1 MTAVDLPAIPRV
13 LIAESDPWSRDLLK
27 QVLLNVRC
35 DARLD
40 LCADG
45 HDALTRL
52 AENVYDLVI
61 VDWELPG
68 VDGLNVLRC
77 VRQRKRNP
85 PLPFIL
91 MSNRNDGASVRE
103 ALPYAPTAYLAKP
116 LNMESLTQR
125 LQGLLLN
132 AGEEVF
138 CDVPALAPGMTLSVF
153 LERRRE
159 QADGAPLMTD
169 VQLAVERSLNPS
181 GLDLMRLEDEI
192 RTDPQ
197 ITAVLIAAAN
207 SAAQHHGVAVQTL
220 SQALQR
226 LGTGQSMNL
235 ILGLALKR
243 SARLSDPLLADYA
256 ERYWEL
262 SLHTAEYARTLAR
275 LLDLDQDRCYCA
287 GMLHRLGDLAL
298 LRCLQ
303 EWKQAGGELD
313 EGEEVGDALAEFGAA
328 YGSALRT
335 RWRLPLELRELIAAV
350 YQLGGGVYS
359 REALVMNMAAQMA
372 RLGEHEGI
380 EVLAKSRTARLL
392 KIGLPELM
400 RLRKKQADRL

>member
-1 MTAVDLPAIPRV
+1 MTAVVLPAVPRV
-13 LIAESDPWSRDLLK
+13 LIAEADPWSRDLLK

-45 HDALTRL
+45 QETLQLL
-52 AENVYDLVI
+52 AENPYDLVI

-68 VDGLNVLRC
+68 VDGLNVLRS

-91 MSNRNDGASVRE
+91 MSSRNDSASVRE
-103 ALPYAPTAYLAKP
+103 VLPLAPTAYLTKP
-116 LNMESLTQR
+116 LNIESLTQR
-125 LQGLLLN
+125 LQDLLLN
-132 AGEEVF
+132 AGEEVS
-138 CDVPALAPGMTLSVF
+138 CEAPSLAPGMTLSVY

-159 QADGAPLMTD
+159 LAEGAPLMTD
-169 VQLAVERSLNPS
+169 VQVAIKRSLNPD
-181 GLDLMRLEDEI
+181 GLDLTRLEDEI

-220 SQALQR
+220 AQALQR
-226 LGTGQSMNL
+226 LGTGQSINL

-243 SARLSDPLLADYA
+243 SARLSDPQLADYA

-275 LLDLDQDRCYCA
+275 LLDLDQARCYCA
-287 GMLHRLGDLAL
+287 GMLHCLGDLAL

-313 EGEEVGDALAEFGAA
+313 EWQEVGDVLAEFGAA

-350 YQLGGGVYS
+350 YQFGGGVYS
-359 REALVMNMAAQMA
+359 REALVMNMAAQLA
-372 RLGEHEGI
+372 RLTEHEGI
-380 EVLAKSRTARLL
+380 EALAKSRTARLL

-400 RLRKKQADRL
+400 RLRKK

>member
-1 MTAVDLPAIPRV
+1 MTTVILPAIPRV
-13 LIAESDPWSRDLLK
+13 LIAEADPWSRDLLK
-27 QVLLNVRC
+27 EVLLSVRC

-45 HDALTRL
+45 QQALELL
-52 AENVYDLVI
+52 AANPYDLVI
-61 VDWELPG
+61 ADWELPG
-68 VDGLNVLRC
+68 VDGLNVLRSI
-77 VRQRKRNP
+77 RQRKRNP
-85 PLPFIL
+85 PLSFIL
-91 MSNRNDGASVRE
+91 MSSRNDSASVRE
-103 ALPYAPTAYLAKP
+103 ALPLAPAAYLTKP

-125 LQGLLLN
+125 LQALLLN
-132 AGEEVF
+132 AGEEVS
-138 CDVPALAPGMTLSVF
+138 CEVPLLAPGMTLPVY

-159 QADGAPLMTD
+159 LADGAPLMTD
-169 VQLAVERSLNPS
+169 VQVAVKRSLNPN
-181 GLDLMRLEDEI
+181 GLDLTVLEDEI

-197 ITAVLIAAAN
+197 VTAVLIAAAN
-207 SAAQHHGVAVQTL
+207 SAAQHHGAAVQTL
-220 SQALQR
+220 SQALHR

-243 SARLSDPLLADYA
+243 SARLSDPQLADYA
-256 ERYWEL
+256 ERYWDL

-275 LLDLDQDRCYCA
+275 LLDLDQERCYCA

-313 EGEEVGDALAEFGAA
+313 ELEEVGEALAEYGAA

-335 RWRLPLELRELIAAV
+335 RWRLPLELRELIAAA

-372 RLGEHEGI
+372 RLTEHEGI
-380 EVLAKSRTARLL
+380 EELAKSRTARLL

-400 RLRKKQADRL
+400 RLRKK

>member
-1 MTAVDLPAIPRV
+1 MTAVVLPAVPRV
-13 LIAESDPWSRDLLK
+13 LIAEADPWSRDLLK

-45 HDALTRL
+45 QQALELL
-52 AENVYDLVI
+52 AENPYDLVI

-68 VDGLNVLRC
+68 VDGLNILRS

-91 MSNRNDGASVRE
+91 MSSRNDSASVRE
-103 ALPYAPTAYLAKP
+103 ALPLAPTAYLTKP
-116 LNMESLTQR
+116 LNMESLTLR
-125 LQGLLLN
+125 LQDLLLN
-132 AGEEVF
+132 AGEQVS
-138 CDVPALAPGMTLSVF
+138 CDVPALAPGMTLSAY
-153 LERRRE
+153 LERCRE
-159 QADGAPLMTD
+159 FADGAPLMTD
-169 VQLAVERSLNPS
+169 VQLAVKRSLNPS
-181 GLDLMRLEDEI
+181 GLDLKLLEEEI
-192 RTDPQ
+192 RVDPQ

-207 SAAQHHGVAVQTL
+207 SAAQHHGAAVQTL
-220 SQALQR
+220 AQALHR
-226 LGTGQSMNL
+226 LGSAQSMNL

-243 SARLSDPLLADYA
+243 SARLSDPALADYA
-256 ERYWEL
+256 ERYWNL

-275 LLDLDQDRCYCA
+275 LLDLDQERCYCA

-303 EWKQAGGELD
+303 EWKQSGGELD
-313 EGEEVGDALAEFGAA
+313 EWEEVGDALAEFGAA

-350 YQLGGGVYS
+350 FQLGGGVYS

-372 RLGEHEGI
+372 RLNEHEGL
-380 EVLAKSRTARLL
+380 EELAKSRTARLL
-392 KIGLPELM
+392 KIGLPELI
-400 RLRKKQADRL
+400 RLRKK

>member
-1 MTAVDLPAIPRV
+1 MTVVILPAIPRV
-13 LIAESDPWSRDLLK
+13 LIAEADPWARDLLK
-27 QVLLNVRC
+27 EVLLNVRC

-45 HDALTRL
+45 QQALELL
-52 AENVYDLVI
+52 ASNPYDLVI
-61 VDWELPG
+61 ADWELPG
-68 VDGLNVLRC
+68 VDGLNVLRSI
-77 VRQRKRNP
+77 RQRKRNP
-85 PLPFIL
+85 PLSFIL
-91 MSNRNDGASVRE
+91 MSSRNDSASVRE
-103 ALPYAPTAYLAKP
+103 ALPLAPAAYLTKP
-116 LNMESLTQR
+116 LDMENLTQR
-125 LQGLLLN
+125 LQALLLN
-132 AGEEVF
+132 AGEEVS
-138 CDVPALAPGMTLSVF
+138 CEVPLLAPGMTLPVY

-159 QADGAPLMTD
+159 LADGAPLMTD
-169 VQLAVERSLNPS
+169 VQVAVKRSLNPN
-181 GLDLMRLEDEI
+181 GLDLTVLEDDI

-197 ITAVLIAAAN
+197 VTAVLIAAAN
-207 SAAQHHGVAVQTL
+207 SAAQHHGAAVQTL
-220 SQALQR
+220 SQALHR

-243 SARLSDPLLADYA
+243 SARLSDPQLADYA
-256 ERYWEL
+256 ERNWEL

-275 LLDLDQDRCYCA
+275 LLDLDQERCYCA

-313 EGEEVGDALAEFGAA
+313 ELEEVGEALVEYGAA

-335 RWRLPLELRELIAAV
+335 RWRLPLELRELIAAA

-372 RLGEHEGI
+372 RLTEHEGI
-380 EVLAKSRTARLL
+380 EELAKSRTARLL

-400 RLRKKQADRL
+400 RLRKK

>member
-1 MTAVDLPAIPRV
+1 MTAVDLPAVPRV
-13 LIAESDPWSRDLLK
+13 LIAETDPWSRDLLK
-27 QVLLNVRC
+27 QVLLHVRC

-45 HDALTRL
+45 QQALEL
-52 AENVYDLVI
+52 LSENPYDLVI
-61 VDWELPG
+61 ADWELPG
-68 VDGLNVLRC
+68 IDGLGLLRS
-77 VRQRKRNP
+77 VRQRRRNP
-85 PLPFIL
+85 VLPFIL
-91 MSNRNDGASVRE
+91 MSSRNDSASVRE
-103 ALPYAPTAYLAKP
+103 VLPLAPTAYLTKP
-116 LNMESLTQR
+116 LNMEGLTQR
-125 LQGLLLN
+125 LQDLLLI
-132 AGEEVF
+132 AGQTVS
-138 CDVPALAPGMTLSVF
+138 CDVPALAPGMTLSTF

-159 QADGAPLMTD
+159 VADGAPLRTD
-169 VQLAVERSLNPS
+169 VQLAVKRSLNPN
-181 GLDLMRLEDEI
+181 GLDLKLLEEEV

-207 SAAQHHGVAVQTL
+207 SAAQHLGDTVQTV
-220 SQALQR
+220 SQALHR

-243 SARLSDPLLADYA
+243 SAKLSDPCLADYA
-256 ERYWEL
+256 ERYWKL
-262 SLHTAEYARTLAR
+262 SLHTAEYGRTLAR
-275 LLDLDQDRCYCA
+275 LLDLDQERCYCA

-313 EGEEVGDALAEFGAA
+313 ELEEVGDALAEFGAA

-359 REALVMNMAAQMA
+359 REALVMNMAAQLA
-372 RLGEHEGI
+372 RLTEHEGV
-380 EVLAKSRTARLL
+380 EELAKSRTARLL

-400 RLRKKQADRL
+400 RLRKK

>member
-1 MTAVDLPAIPRV
+1 MIAVDLPAVPRV
-13 LIAESDPWSRDLLK
+13 LIAEEDPWSRDLLK

-35 DARLD
+35 DARVD
-40 LCADG
+40 VCADG
-45 HDALTRL
+45 QEALL
-52 AENVYDLVI
+52 LLSENPYDLVI
-61 VDWELPG
+61 ANWELPG
-68 VDGLNVLRC
+68 VDGLGVLRS

-85 PLPFIL
+85 VLPFIL
-91 MSNRNDGASVRE
+91 MTSRNDSASVRE
-103 ALPYAPTAYLAKP
+103 VLPLAPTAYLTKP
-116 LNMESLTQR
+116 LNMESLTLR
-125 LQGLLLN
+125 LQGLLLA
-132 AGEEVF
+132 AGQSVSCEAPV
-138 CDVPALAPGMTLSVF
+138 LAPGMTLWAF

-159 QADGAPLMTD
+159 VADGAPLLAD
-169 VQLAVERSLNPS
+169 VQLAVKRSLNPN
-181 GLDLMRLEDEI
+181 GLDLVLLEQEI

-207 SAAQHHGVAVQTL
+207 SAAHHRGDSVQTL
-220 SQALQR
+220 SQALHR

-243 SARLSDPLLADYA
+243 SAKLSDPALGDYA

-262 SLHTAEYARTLAR
+262 SLHTAEYGRTLAR
-275 LLDLDQDRCYCA
+275 LLDLDQERCYCA

-313 EGEEVGDALAEFGAA
+313 DQEEIGNALVEYGAA

-335 RWRLPLELRELIAAV
+335 RWRLPLELRELIAAI
-350 YQLGGGVYS
+350 YQLGGGVYC
-359 REALVMNMAAQMA
+359 REALVMSIAAQLA
-372 RLGEHEGI
+372 RLRPSEGV
-380 EVLAKSRTARLL
+380 EELAKSKAARLL

-400 RLRKKQADRL
+400 RLRKG

>member
-1 MTAVDLPAIPRV
+1 MTAVVLPAVPRV
-13 LIAESDPWSRDLLK
+13 LVAEADPWSRDLLK

-45 HDALTRL
+45 QETLQLL
-52 AENVYDLVI
+52 AENPYDLVI

-68 VDGLNVLRC
+68 VDGLNVLRS

-91 MSNRNDGASVRE
+91 MSSRNDSASVRE
-103 ALPYAPTAYLAKP
+103 VLPLAPTAYLTKP
-116 LNMESLTQR
+116 LNIENLTQR
-125 LQGLLLN
+125 LQDLLLN
-132 AGEEVF
+132 AGEEVS
-138 CDVPALAPGMTLSVF
+138 CEAPSLAPGMTLAVY

-159 QADGAPLMTD
+159 LAEGAPLMTD
-169 VQLAVERSLNPS
+169 VQVAIKRSLNPN
-181 GLDLMRLEDEI
+181 GLDLTRLEDEI

-220 SQALQR
+220 AQALQR

-243 SARLSDPLLADYA
+243 SARLSDPQLADYA
-256 ERYWEL
+256 ERYWQL

-275 LLDLDQDRCYCA
+275 LLDLDQARCYCA
-287 GMLHRLGDLAL
+287 GMLHCLGDLAL

-313 EGEEVGDALAEFGAA
+313 EWQEVGDVLAEFGAA

-350 YQLGGGVYS
+350 YQFGGGVYS
-359 REALVMNMAAQMA
+359 REALVMNMAAQLA
-372 RLGEHEGI
+372 RLTEHEGI

-400 RLRKKQADRL
+400 RLRKK

>member
-1 MTAVDLPAIPRV
+1 MPAVVLPALPRV
-13 LIAESDPWSRDLLK
+13 LIAEADPWSRDLLK
-27 QVLLNVRC
+27 HVLLSVRC

-40 LCADG
+40 VCADG
-45 HDALTRL
+45 HEALERL
-52 AENVYDLVI
+52 AEHSYDLLI

-68 VDGLNVLRC
+68 VDGLNVLRS

-85 PLPFIL
+85 PVPFIL
-91 MSNRNDGASVRE
+91 MSSRNDSASVRE
-103 ALPYAPTAYLAKP
+103 ALPLAPTAYLTKP

-132 AGEEVF
+132 AGEEVS
-138 CDVPALAPGMTLSVF
+138 CEVPALAPGMTLSVY

-159 QADGAPLMTD
+159 ITDGAALMMD
-169 VQLAVERSLNPS
+169 VQRAVQRSLNPA
-181 GLDLMRLEDEI
+181 GIDLAKLHDET
-192 RTDPQ
+192 RSDPQ
-197 ITAVLIAAAN
+197 ITAVLVAAAN
-207 SAAQHHGVAVQTL
+207 SAAQHHGKAVQTL
-220 SQALQR
+220 AQALQR
-226 LGTGQSMNL
+226 LGSGQSMNL

-243 SARLSDPLLADYA
+243 SARLSDPFLADYA

-303 EWKQAGGELD
+303 EWKLAGGELD
-313 EGEEVGDALAEFGAA
+313 DREDVGNALAEFGAG
-328 YGSALRT
+328 YGSELRT

-359 REALVMNMAAQMA
+359 REALVMNMAAQLA
-372 RLGEHEGI
+372 LLTEHEGI
-380 EVLAKSRTARLL
+380 EELAKSRTARLL

-400 RLRKKQADRL
+400 RLRKK

>member
-1 MTAVDLPAIPRV
+1 MTAVDLPAVPRV
-13 LIAESDPWSRDLLK
+13 LIAEADPWSRDLLE

-35 DARLD
+35 DARVD
-40 LCADG
+40 VCADG
-45 HDALTRL
+45 QEALEL
-52 AENVYDLVI
+52 LSENPYDLVI
-61 VDWELPG
+61 ADWELPG
-68 VDGLNVLRC
+68 VDGLGLLRS
-77 VRQRKRNP
+77 VRQRRRNP
-85 PLPFIL
+85 VLPFIL
-91 MSNRNDGASVRE
+91 MSSRNDSASVRE
-103 ALPYAPTAYLAKP
+103 VLPLAPTAYLTKP
-116 LNMESLTQR
+116 LNMESLTHR
-125 LQGLLLN
+125 LQDLLL
-132 AGEEVF
+132 AEGQSVVCEA
-138 CDVPALAPGMTLSVF
+138 PALAPGMTLSVF

-159 QADGAPLMTD
+159 VADGAPLLAD
-169 VQLAVERSLNPS
+169 VQLTVKRSLNPS
-181 GLDLMRLEDEI
+181 GLDLKLLEQEI

-207 SAAQHHGVAVQTL
+207 SAAHHLGDSVLTL
-220 SQALQR
+220 SQALHR

-243 SARLSDPLLADYA
+243 SAKLSDPALADYA

-262 SLHTAEYARTLAR
+262 SLHTAEYGRTLAR
-275 LLDLDQDRCYCA
+275 LLDLDQERCYCA

-303 EWKQAGGELD
+303 EWKEAGGALD
-313 EGEEVGDALAEFGAA
+313 DQEEIGDALAQFGAA

-359 REALVMNMAAQMA
+359 REALVMNISAQLA
-372 RLGEHEGI
+372 CLTPSEGI
-380 EVLAKSRTARLL
+380 EAIAKSKTARLL

-400 RLRKKQADRL
+400 RLRKG